1 MRELKCVI
9 NLSVEWLVSV
19 PISGDV
25 IIPFLSLEH
34 FKRTLLHTLLG
45 YFIYVIEAILR
56 IYSAVNKQFEKL
68 NCKGTKIFSWS
79 CRPHFGGFLCQP
91 QVRRDLCVYE
101 ERRQG
106 LDLSLIRTRS
116 G

>member
-1 MRELKCVI
+1 MRQLKCVI

-34 FKRTLLHTLLG
+34 FKRTLLHTLTG
-45 YFIYVIEAILR
+45 YFIYVTEAILR

-68 NCKGTKIFSWS
+68 NCKGTKIFSWN
-79 CRPHFGGFLCQP
+79 CRPHFEGFLYQP
-91 QVRRDLCVYE
+91 QVRRDLCVCE

-106 LDLSLIRTRS
+106 LVLSLTRTRS

>member
-1 MRELKCVI
+1 MRDLKCII
-9 NLSVEWLVSV
+9 NLSVQWLVSV

-34 FKRTLLHTLLG
+34 FKRTLLHTLSC
-45 YFIYVIEAILR
+45 YFIYVTEAILH
-56 IYSAVNKQFEKL
+56 IHSAVNKQLEKL
-68 NCKGTKIFSWS
+68 NCEGTKIFSWS
-79 CRPHFGGFLCQP
+79 CRPHFGGFLYQP

-101 ERRQG
+101 ESKQALG
-106 LDLSLIRTRS
+106 CSLIRTRS